1 MPTILKTK
9 NSVTTTVVPTSLAQG
24 ELAVNITDKKIW
36 VGNAATTPI
45 LLVGGGSDG
54 AFANL
59 SYTGTLT
66 GSTGIVNLGSGQF
79 YKDANG
85 QVGVGVIPNAWSTG
99 KAVEV
104 GGSGG
109 ALWGLA
115 SGTVYSTA
123 GYYFNSTDKFAIT
136 GNYAMY
142 SQLVSSDGSFRFV
155 SSTATGTAGNNAT
168 MSERMR
174 IVSGGNVGIG
184 TGSPTNKL
192 DVVGGTGTQNLAI
205 FRTGDATA
213 ANNAGG
219 GFVGVSSATAGSRS
233 TYMWLDADGANLT
246 GSDYFYIEKK
256 GNSGAVELIQVS
268 NAAMTFHTNSVEQAR
283 ISASGFFQFNSGY
296 GSSAIAYGCR
306 AWVNFDGAGTV
317 AIRGSGNVSSIT
329 DNGVGQYTLNFT
341 TAMPDANYSLAG
353 AAYNNNAGGES
364 LRINTAPT
372 TSSVQ
377 VLTSSNG
384 NAFDSAY
391 TTVAIFR

>member
-66 GSTGIVNLGSGQF
+66 GGTGIVNLGSGQF
-79 YKDANG
+79 YKDASGN
-85 QVGVGVIPNAWSTG
+85 VGIGSTSP
-99 KAVEV
+99 VSRLEV
-104 GGSGG
+104 KGP
-109 ALWGLA
+109 A
-115 SGTVYSTA
+115 STDTILTINSTSTNVSQRLNLSANGTVQASLYNDGAQTILNSVTA
-123 GYYFNSTDKFAIT
+123 IPLIFRTTDT
-136 GNYAMY
+136 
-142 SQLVSSDGSFRFV
+142 
-155 SSTATGTAGNNAT
+155 
-168 MSERMR
+168 ERMR
-174 IVSGGNVGIG
+174 IDTSGNVGIG
-184 TGSPTNKL
+184 TASPTSRL
-192 DVVGGTGTQNLAI
+192 HLSTSDAVVSKFNSTSSGGPLLGLYKSGTTIGFLGVSGAWIGNTATDIALAAETGNGIGFFVNGSSSNT
-205 FRTGDATA
+205 
-213 ANNAGG
+213 G
-219 GFVGVSSATAGSRS
+219 GFSSS
-233 TYMWLDADGANLT
+233 
-246 GSDYFYIEKK
+246 
-256 GNSGAVELIQVS
+256 GNFS
-268 NAAMTFHTNSVEQAR
+268 
-283 ISASGFFQFNSGY
+283 FNSGY
-296 GSSAIAYGCR
+296 GSPATAYGCR
-306 AWVNFDGAGTV
+306 AWVQFDGAGTV